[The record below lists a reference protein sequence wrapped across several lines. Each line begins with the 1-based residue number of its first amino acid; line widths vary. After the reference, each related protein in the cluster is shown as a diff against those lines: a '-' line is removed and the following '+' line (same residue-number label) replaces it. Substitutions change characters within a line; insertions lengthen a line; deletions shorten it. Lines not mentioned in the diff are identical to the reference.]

1 MAEGYKIAES
11 VLVVIHAGPQQ
22 VLLLRRADMD
32 TWQSV
37 TGSKDHIDEPF
48 ALTAAREVLEETGL
62 DVHAPGASLRDCAW
76 ENHYTIYP
84 SFVHRYPPGTTH
96 NTERVFVLALPQIQ
110 PVRLSPREHTE
121 YVWLPWDEACEQV
134 YSASNTLAIARLLG
148 PGSGHV

>member
-11 VLVVIHAGPQQ
+11 VLVVIHAGAQQ
-22 VLLLRRADMD
+22 VLLLRRADMG

-48 ALTAAREVLEETGL
+48 AETAAREVFEETGL
-62 DVHAPGASLRDCAW
+62 NVDAPGVSLRDCAW

-84 SFVHRYPPGTTH
+84 SFVHRYAPGTTH
-96 NTERVFVLALPQIQ
+96 NTERVFVLALPQVLPI
-110 PVRLSPREHTE
+110 RLSPREHTACA
-121 YVWLPWDEACEQV
+121 WLPWAKACEQV
-134 YSASNTLAIARLLG
+134 YSASNALAIARLLG